1 MLKFRSVNILF
12 GVGLVILIVLDRMY
26 DIHSVWYWILALI
39 YIGIV
44 TYGSAV
50 LSMQFFLPVRYQGDK
65 ESNGVS
71 LTFDDGPIAG
81 RTEEILRILE
91 LHGVSAAFFCIGNR
105 VEANPEL
112 TRRIY
117 ESGHLIGNHSYWHRA
132 TFDLQS
138 GPTIKSELTSTD
150 NAILKAIGV
159 KPALFRPP
167 YGVSNPMVAWAVKKG
182 GYKAIGW
189 SVRSF
194 DTVIKDSEVLMKR
207 ITKSLKGGD
216 VILLHDYSNTT
227 LEILPDL
234 LNHIKKVGLKIV
246 RVDQLLNEN
255 PYVR

>member
-1 MLKFRSVNILF
+1 
-12 GVGLVILIVLDRMY
+12 
-26 DIHSVWYWILALI
+26 LAFL

-50 LSMQFFLPVRYQGDK
+50 LSMQFFLPVRYQGNR
-65 ESNGVS
+65 ESNSVA

-105 VEANPEL
+105 VDANPEL

-138 GPTIKSELTSTD
+138 GATINDELTSTD
-150 NAILKAIGV
+150 NAILKAVGV

-194 DTVIKDSEVLMKR
+194 DTVIKDSAVLMKR

-227 LEILPDL
+227 LEILPEL
-234 LNHIKKVGLKIV
+234 LDHIKKVGLKIV

-255 PYVR
+255 AYAR

>member
-1 MLKFRSVNILF
+1 MLKFRSVNILC
-12 GVGLVILIVLDRMY
+12 GVALVILLVLDRMY
-26 DIHSVWYWILALI
+26 EIHSFWYWILALL

-44 TYGSAV
+44 AYGSAV
-50 LSMQFFLPVRYQGDK
+50 LSAQFFLPVRYQGSE
-65 ESNGVS
+65 ESNSVA

-81 RTEEILRILE
+81 RTEEILRILDS
-91 LHGVSAAFFCIGNR
+91 HSVRAAFFCIGNR

-112 TRRIY
+112 IKRIH

-138 GPTIKSELTSTD
+138 GATIQDELTNTD

-167 YGVSNPMVAWAVKKG
+167 YGVTNPMVAWAVKKG

-194 DTVIKDSEVLMKR
+194 DTVIKDTDLLMKR
-207 ITKSLKGGD
+207 ITRSLKGGD
-216 VILLHDYSNTT
+216 VILLHDYSNST
-227 LEILPDL
+227 LEILPEL

>member
-1 MLKFRSVNILF
+1 MLKFRSVNILC
-12 GVGLVILIVLDRMY
+12 GVALVILLVVDRMY
-26 DIHSVWYWILALI
+26 DIHSLWYWILALL
-39 YIGIV
+39 YVGTV
-44 TYGSAV
+44 AYGSAV
-50 LSMQFFLPVRYQGDK
+50 LSAQFFLPVRYHGSE
-65 ESNGVS
+65 ESNSVA

-81 RTEEILRILE
+81 KTEEILRILE
-91 LHGVSAAFFCIGNR
+91 SHSVRAAFFCIGNR

-112 TRRIY
+112 TKRIH

-138 GPTIKSELTSTD
+138 GATIQDELTNTD

-167 YGVSNPMVAWAVKKG
+167 YGVTNPMVAWAVKKG
-182 GYKAIGW
+182 GYKAIDW

-194 DTVIKDSEVLMKR
+194 DTVIKDTDVLMKR
-207 ITKSLKGGD
+207 ITRSLRGGD
-216 VILLHDYSNTT
+216 VILLHDYSDST

-255 PYVR
+255 AYVR

>member
-1 MLKFRSVNILF
+1 MLKFRYINILF
-12 GVGLVILIVLDRMY
+12 GVALVILIAVDRTY
-26 DIHSVWYWILALI
+26 DIHSIWYWILVLV
-39 YIGIV
+39 YLGIV
-44 TYGSAV
+44 AYGSAV
-50 LSMQFFLPVRYQGDK
+50 LSAQFFLPVKYEGST
-65 ESNGVS
+65 ESNSVA

-91 LHGVSAAFFCIGNR
+91 SHNVHAAFFCIGNR
-105 VEANPEL
+105 VDANPEL
-112 TRRIY
+112 TKRIY

-138 GPTIKSELTSTD
+138 GAAIKSELTNTD
-150 NAILKAIGV
+150 SAILKAIGV

-167 YGVSNPMVAWAVKKG
+167 YGVSNPMLAWAVKKG
-182 GYKAIGW
+182 GYRAIGW

-194 DTVIKDSEVLMKR
+194 DTVIKDGKVLMNR
-207 ITKSLKGGD
+207 ITGSLKGGD

-255 PYVR
+255 AYVR

>member
-1 MLKFRSVNILF
+1 MLKFRSVNILC
-12 GVGLVILIVLDRMY
+12 GAALVILIVVDRMY
-26 DIHSVWYWILALI
+26 DIHSFWYWILVLL
-39 YIGIV
+39 YLSIV
-44 TYGSAV
+44 AYGSSV
-50 LSMQFFLPVRYQGDK
+50 LSAQFFLPVSYQGS
-65 ESNGVS
+65 EASNSVA

-91 LHGVSAAFFCIGNR
+91 SHSVSAAFFCIGNR
-105 VEANPEL
+105 VDANPEL
-112 TRRIY
+112 TKRIHD
-117 ESGHLIGNHSYWHRA
+117 SGHLIGNHSYWHRP

-138 GPTIKSELTSTD
+138 GATIKDELTNTD

-167 YGVSNPMVAWAVKKG
+167 YGVTNPMVAWAVKKG

-194 DTVIKDSEVLMKR
+194 DTVIKDTNVLMKR
-207 ITKSLKGGD
+207 ITRSLKGGD
-216 VILLHDYSNTT
+216 VILLHDYSNST

-255 PYVR
+255 AYVR